1 MFCARKIELHT
12 ITPNLPTALIPRE
25 MLADYTQACQ
35 LLEHAKAHAQTLI
48 RQAEAQCE
56 AVLQSAGQQ
65 FWQRANTLLQRW
77 ESERQTMHEHLEQL
91 ASTVISNT
99 LRSFL
104 DETPPTQRLT
114 ALLNQLLLAQ
124 LPPIKATLLCNPL
137 DREPVEQ
144 WLARLGD
151 VSWTLRFENDVS
163 PQSLMLETEEGGFHI
178 NWADALDHLI
188 PTPSSSTSSR
198 STSQ

>member
-124 LPPIKATLLCNPL
+124 LPRSRRRCCAIHLTAN
-137 DREPVEQ
+137 RSSNGS
-144 WLARLGD
+144 LAWGMCLGRF
-151 VSWTLRFENDVS
+151 VSKMTSALS
-163 PQSLMLETEEGGFHI
+163 P
-178 NWADALDHLI
+178 
-188 PTPSSSTSSR
+188 
-198 STSQ
+198 